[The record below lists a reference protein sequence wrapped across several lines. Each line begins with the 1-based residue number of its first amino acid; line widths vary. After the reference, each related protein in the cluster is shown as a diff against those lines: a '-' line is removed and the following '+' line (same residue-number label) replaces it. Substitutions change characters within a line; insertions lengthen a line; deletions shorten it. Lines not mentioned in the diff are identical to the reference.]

1 MDKIEGIGQALRPVG
16 AAGLRGVSASAA
28 GATQGFGDSLSRALR
43 GVSDELN
50 RADALQKKFQLGD
63 PAVTIEETMV
73 SMQSASLSFQAL
85 VQVRNRLVTA
95 YQDIMN
101 MQV

>member
-1 MDKIEGIGQALRPVG
+1 MDKIEAISQALRPAG
-16 AAGLRGVSASAA
+16 TAGLRGVAA
-28 GATQGFGDSLSRALR
+28 GATGATQGFGESLSRALR
-43 GVSDELN
+43 GVSDEMI
-50 RADALQKKFQLGD
+50 RTDELQRKFQLGD
-63 PAVTIEETMV
+63 PSVSIEETMIA
-73 SMQSASLSFQAL
+73 MQGASLSFQAL